1 MTDLDNA
8 VAVVG
13 LALRVPGAGDPETFW
28 AGLVEGRVGLPSAGT
43 AQDPNG
49 SGAPAGTL
57 RAGQIERFTEFDAEL
72 FGMSA
77 AQAAVTD
84 PQHRVLTELVW
95 EALEDAGVDPGAD
108 AGRVGVFAG
117 CGPDAYLHANVL
129 TDPRLAQVHGQEQL
143 QIGNSRDFLATAI
156 SYRLGLTGPS
166 MTVQTACSTSLVAVH
181 QAVRSLLTY
190 ECDIAVAG
198 GVTVHPVEQPTY
210 EYTEGGIVS
219 PDGRCRT
226 FTEGSLGTVPS
237 SGAGIVVLRRAADVE
252 GRHAGS
258 ARAHIV
264 GSAVNNDGADRM
276 SLVAPS
282 PRGQADV
289 IREALE
295 SAGLTAGD
303 IGYVESH
310 GTGTVLGDRIE
321 LAALAE
327 VYGADA
333 TQVPCALGAVKP
345 NIGHCDTAAGVVGL
359 IKTVLAVERGTVP
372 PVAAQPGDGPDV
384 ELGSPRFFIPRKAKP
399 WGEDIPQH
407 AAVSSFGLGGTNA
420 HIVLAPA
427 SAPPTPS
434 ATQDS
439 RPGTAVLSAGT
450 SNALRNK
457 ARSLAQWLQGPG
469 ADTPLTDLLA
479 TLAHGR
485 RTLGARWATALPA
498 EETAA
503 REQLL
508 TGLNA
513 LAEGGPSRTAAARPK
528 VAALLPGQG
537 VSLAGAGMQYA
548 AADDAFRADFS
559 ELCAKVSDAGGP
571 DLGTFGHWPADDP
584 RLTDTAVVQPV
595 LFVLS
600 TVGLRLLERRGIRP
614 TVLLGHSVGELAAAA
629 HAGIFAL
636 DDAVAAVVERGRLMA
651 SAPQGAMVAV
661 RADES
666 TAVRITEGLPLDVC
680 GLNAPDN
687 TVVGG
692 DPDAV
697 GELEQRCREQGIPVT
712 RLITSRAFHSR
723 SMTAASDEFA
733 RFLGRLTL
741 RPPAPGLTVVSNL
754 TGAALTDEQ
763 ATDPSYWA
771 RHLRSTVRLDD
782 ALHTL
787 LAAEPEV
794 LLGVHRGRTLTNL
807 ARQTA
812 RRQGSDPLVTD
823 LLGDGSG
830 DEPTAVRDTLA
841 QLWTAGCAVDLG
853 IADGRAAVRLPGYPF
868 AGTRHW
874 VEPVTRPVA
883 AEAERTPF
891 RDVPDTPEAHGQ
903 LPQPPADHAPGTDA
917 GQAEAEGAA
926 AVIAGIWQSSFGG
939 EPLRSEDNFFSLGGT
954 SLQAAQ
960 LITVVNNEL
969 VLAMRLQ
976 DLYENSSLGDFT
988 ARAEALTTERDDDEL
1003 LRLLDEIENGGGILE
1018 EEA

>member
-28 AGLVEGRVGLPSAGT
+28 AGLVDGRVGLPAADASGT
-43 AQDPNG
+43 
-49 SGAPAGTL
+49 PAGPL
-57 RAGQIERFTEFDAEL
+57 RAGQIDRFAEFDAEL
-72 FGMSA
+72 FGMTP
-77 AQAAVTD
+77 AQAALTD

-95 EALEDAGVDPGAD
+95 EALEDAGIDPS
-108 AGRVGVFAG
+108 AGTDQVGVFAG

-129 TDPRLAQVHGQEQL
+129 TDGQLARVHGQEQL

-198 GVTVHPVEQPTY
+198 GVTVHPVERPTY

-237 SGAGIVVLRRAADVE
+237 SGAGIVVLRRAADVD
-252 GRHAGS
+252 GRHTGS

-264 GSAVNNDGADRM
+264 ASAVNNDGADRM

-295 SAGLTAGD
+295 SAGLTGGD
-303 IGYVESH
+303 IGYVETH

-327 VYGADA
+327 VYGVDA
-333 TQVPCALGAVKP
+333 SHGPCALGAVKP

-372 PVAAQPGDGPDV
+372 PIAAQPGDGPDV
-384 ELGSPRFFIPRKAKP
+384 ALGSPRFFIPRKAEP
-399 WGEDIPQH
+399 WGDGQPRY

-420 HIVLAPA
+420 HVVVAPA
-427 SAPPTPS
+427 SVPPAPA
-434 ATQDS
+434 ATEEA
-439 RPGTAVLSAGT
+439 RPGAAVLSAGT
-450 SNALRNK
+450 DNALADK
-457 ARSLAQWLQGPG
+457 ARSLAQWLRGLG
-469 ADTPLTDLLA
+469 ADTSLTDVLA

-485 RTLGARWATALPA
+485 RSLGVRWATALPA
-498 EETAA
+498 DTAAA
-503 REQLL
+503 REHLL
-508 TGLNA
+508 TGLDA
-513 LAEGGPSRTAAARPK
+513 LAEGGRGRTVTAQPHI
-528 VAALLPGQG
+528 AALLPGQG
-537 VSLAGAGMQYA
+537 VSLAGAGTQYA
-548 AADDAFRADFS
+548 AADDAFRADLS
-559 ELCAKVSDAGGP
+559 ELCAKVSAAGGP
-571 DLGTFGHWPADDP
+571 DLSSFGHWTVDDP
-584 RLTDTAVVQPV
+584 RLTDTAVVQPL

-600 TVGLRLLERRGIRP
+600 TAGLRLLERHGIRP
-614 TVLLGHSVGELAAAA
+614 TLLLGHSVGELAAAA
-629 HAGIFAL
+629 HAGVFTL

-651 SAPQGAMVAV
+651 GAEQGVMAAV
-661 RADES
+661 RADET
-666 TAVRITEGLPLDVC
+666 TAARLVEGLPLDVC

-687 TVVGG
+687 TVLGG
-692 DPDAV
+692 DQDAV
-697 GELEQRCREQGIPVT
+697 DELERRCREQHISAT
-712 RLITSRAFHSR
+712 RLATTRAFHSR
-723 SMTAASDEFA
+723 SMTAAADEFA
-733 RFLGRLTL
+733 RFLVRFTL
-741 RPPAPGLTVVSNL
+741 HAPRPGLIVVSNL

-763 ATDPSYWA
+763 ATDPGYWA
-771 RHLRSTVRLDD
+771 RQLRSTVRLDD
-782 ALHTL
+782 ALRT
-787 LAAEPEV
+787 V
-794 LLGVHRGRTLTNL
+794 LEAQPDVVLGVHRGRTLTNL
-807 ARQTA
+807 ARQCA
-812 RRQGSDPLVTD
+812 RRQGADPLITD
-823 LLGDGSG
+823 LLGDAND
-830 DEPTAVRDTLA
+830 DEPTAVRDALA

-853 IADGRAAVRLPGYPF
+853 IADGRAVVRLPGYPF
-868 AGTRHW
+868 AATRHW
-874 VEPVTRPVA
+874 VEPTVRPVTTETAACGVVPDTAGAPAELPQPSAAYA
-883 AEAERTPF
+883 AEADLE
-891 RDVPDTPEAHGQ
+891 
-903 LPQPPADHAPGTDA
+903 
-917 GQAEAEGAA
+917 QAESEGAV
-926 AVIAGIWQSSFGG
+926 AVITGLWQSAFGG
-939 EPLRSEDNFFSLGGT
+939 APLRPEDNFFSLGGT

-969 VLAMRLQ
+969 FLTLRLQ

-988 ARAEALTTERDDDEL
+988 ARAEALIAERDDDEL
-1003 LRLLDEIENGGGILE
+1003 LRLLDEIENGSGTLE